1 MEDEDIYFEE
11 DNYDDFIVTSKKGAG
26 AGSGAGKKSAQ
37 ITPYTSKH
45 IRERE
50 RKIENGAKKR

>member
-1 MEDEDIYFEE
+1 MEDEDIYFE

-26 AGSGAGKKSAQ
+26 AGAGKKSAQ

>member
-11 DNYDDFIVTSKKGAG
+11 DNYDDFIVTSEKGA
-26 AGSGAGKKSAQ
+26 GAGKKSAQ